1 MNYRKLIDSTLSNHQ
16 DKSLTIFAGVIG
28 VAAGAAIAV
37 LFAPASGKQSRSKL
51 SEAILGLFGQ
61 VRQKNTATT
70 AESDDQHITDLRES
84 VREHAS
90 QLEGAESNRKDPT
103 KIKIPSA
110 GTANWKKQLIE
121 E

>member
-16 DKSLTIFAGVIG
+16 DKSLTAFAGLIG
-28 VAAGAAIAV
+28 LATGAAIAV
-37 LFAPASGKQSRSKL
+37 LFAPDSGKRSRSKL
-51 SEAILGLFGQ
+51 SEAVLGFFGQ
-61 VRQKNTATT
+61 FQKNHAATT
-70 AESDDQHITDLRES
+70 AESDDQHITDLRET

-90 QLEGAESNRKDPT
+90 HLEGSESNRKDPT

-110 GTANWKKQLIE
+110 GTANWKKHLVE

>member
-16 DKSLTIFAGVIG
+16 DKSLTVFAGLIG
-28 VAAGAAIAV
+28 LATGAAIAV
-37 LFAPASGKQSRSKL
+37 LFAPDSGQRSRSKL
-51 SEAILGLFGQ
+51 SETILGLFGQ
-61 VRQKNTATT
+61 FRQKNTASTV
-70 AESDDQHITDLRES
+70 ESDDQHITDLRES

-90 QLEGAESNRKDPT
+90 QLEGSESNRKDPT
-103 KIKIPSA
+103 KINIPSA